1 VQAPKGLFPEQDT
14 GSLMGGV
21 HVDQSMSFSAVQS
34 RLVQI
39 VGMVKRDPAVA
50 DVVAFTGGSRTGGA
64 FLFIMLKQGKRDP
77 ART

>member
-1 VQAPKGLFPEQDT
+1 LDRALAHRGITLALLAATVALNVALIVQAPKGLFPEQDT

-50 DVVAFTGGSRTGGA
+50 DV
-64 FLFIMLKQGKRDP
+64 
-77 ART
+77 